1 LASKSSAKTRVF
13 NIKNEGTEISSDRR
27 PNISLPHSLLD
38 PAGLGAP
45 FFVDW
50 IPLVG
55 ELARVTIF
63 IVLERIVRCSMIYI
77 HMQQGDS
84 SVRVLRFTAKLFA
97 TAE

>member
-1 LASKSSAKTRVF
+1 
-13 NIKNEGTEISSDRR
+13 
-27 PNISLPHSLLD
+27 
-38 PAGLGAP
+38 
-45 FFVDW
+45 
-50 IPLVG
+50 LVG

-63 IVLERIVRCSMIYI
+63 IVLERIVRCSMIFI